1 MFTFTPFLGCG
12 CVYWTTA
19 HGAAAHRLP
28 GESGQDTGAAADPSE
43 ASAQAGAAGDVF

>member
-19 HGAAAHRLP
+19 HGSAAHRLP
-28 GESGQDTGAAADPSE
+28 GKSGQDTGAAAGPPE